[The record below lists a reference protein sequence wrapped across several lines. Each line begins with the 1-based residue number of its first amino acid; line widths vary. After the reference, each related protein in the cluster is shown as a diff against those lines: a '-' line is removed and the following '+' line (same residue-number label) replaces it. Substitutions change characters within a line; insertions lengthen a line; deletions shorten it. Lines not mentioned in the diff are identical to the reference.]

1 MKPLEMIHTIRDW
14 WQDLDDRTRLWGGY
28 ALIILLAAA
37 VGWSALS
44 ARVQALEKKRT
55 ARETVLKELLPLKTV
70 YLSARHSSDQ
80 LRGRMATLRPD
91 DSPAKII
98 EDTGIKGKSV
108 KIVPLKGE
116 ERSGFIEDAADIR
129 IEGLTL
135 NEAINLLY
143 RLEKGSRPLVIK
155 KSSLRTRFDDPSRC
169 DMTLIIALLKPAP
182 GQAKP

>member
-1 MKPLEMIHTIRDW
+1 MKLLEMVRDM
-14 WQDLDDRTRLWGGY
+14 WQDLDSRMRLWIGY
-28 ALIILLAAA
+28 ALIALLAAA

-44 ARVQALEKKRT
+44 AKVDALEKKRT
-55 ARETVLKELLPLKTV
+55 AREAVLKDLLPLKAA
-70 YLSARHSSDQ
+70 YLSARQASDQ
-80 LRGRMATLRPD
+80 LSGRIASLRPD

-116 ERSGFIEDAADIR
+116 ERSGFTEDAADIR

-135 NEAINLLY
+135 NEAVNLLY

-155 KSSLRTRFDDPSRC
+155 KYNLRTRFDDPSRC
-169 DMTLIIALLKPAP
+169 DLTLVMALLRPAP

>member
-1 MKPLEMIHTIRDW
+1 MKPLEMIRDR
-14 WQDLDDRTRLWGGY
+14 WQDLDSRTRLWVGY
-28 ALIILLAAA
+28 AMIAVLAVA

-44 ARVQALEKKRT
+44 AKVAALEKKRA
-55 ARETVLKELLPLKTV
+55 ARETVLKELLPLKMT
-70 YLSARHSSDQ
+70 YMAARQSSDQ
-80 LRGRMATLRPD
+80 LKGRMASLLPE

-108 KIVPLKGE
+108 KIAPLKGE

-129 IEGLTL
+129 IEGLTP
-135 NEAINLLY
+135 NEAVNLLY

-155 KSSLRTRFDDPSRC
+155 KYNLRTRFNDPSRC
-169 DMTLIIALLKPAP
+169 DLSLVLALLRPAP

>member
-1 MKPLEMIHTIRDW
+1 MRPLEIIRDR
-14 WQDLDDRTRLWGGY
+14 WQDLDGRTRLWIGY
-28 ALIILLAAA
+28 SLIVLLAAA

-44 ARVQALEKKRT
+44 AKVQALEKKRA
-55 ARETVLKELLPLKTV
+55 ARETVLKDLLPLKAT
-70 YLSARHSSDQ
+70 YLSAWQSSDQ
-80 LRGRMATLRPD
+80 LNGRIASLRPD

-116 ERSGFIEDAADIR
+116 ERSGFTEDAADIR

-135 NEAINLLY
+135 NEAVNLLY

-155 KSSLRTRFDDPSRC
+155 KYNLRVRFEDPSRC
-169 DMTLIIALLKPAP
+169 DLTLILALLRPAP
-182 GQAKP
+182 GLAK

>member
-1 MKPLEMIHTIRDW
+1 MRPLEIIRDR
-14 WQDLDDRTRLWGGY
+14 WQDLDSRTRLWIGY
-28 ALIILLAAA
+28 SLIVLLAAA

-44 ARVQALEKKRT
+44 AKVQALEKKRA
-55 ARETVLKELLPLKTV
+55 ARETVLKELLPLKAA
-70 YLSARHSSDQ
+70 YLSARQSSDQ
-80 LRGRMATLRPD
+80 LNGRIASLRPD

-116 ERSGFIEDAADIR
+116 ERSGFTEDAADIR

-135 NEAINLLY
+135 NEAVNLLY

-155 KSSLRTRFDDPSRC
+155 KYNLRVRFDDPSRC
-169 DMTLIIALLKPAP
+169 DLSLILALLRPAP
-182 GQAKP
+182 GLAK

>member
-1 MKPLEMIHTIRDW
+1 MRPLEIIRDR
-14 WQDLDDRTRLWGGY
+14 WQDLDGRTRLWIGY
-28 ALIILLAAA
+28 ALIVLLAAA

-44 ARVQALEKKRT
+44 AKLQALEKKRA
-55 ARETVLKELLPLKTV
+55 ARETVLKELLPLKAL
-70 YLSARHSSDQ
+70 YLSARQSSDQ
-80 LRGRMATLRPD
+80 LNGRIASLRPD

-116 ERSGFIEDAADIR
+116 ERSGFTEDAADIR

-135 NEAINLLY
+135 NEAVNLLY

-155 KSSLRTRFDDPSRC
+155 KYNLRVRFEDPSRC
-169 DMTLIIALLKPAP
+169 DLTLILALLRPTS
-182 GQAKP
+182 GLAK